1 MEKNVM
7 KKSDERYDKNE
18 NLKES
23 FVDSSN
29 GIEYK
34 LVGDYYYP
42 NLEIKAK
49 NQNKFVKNKK

>member
-1 MEKNVM
+1 M